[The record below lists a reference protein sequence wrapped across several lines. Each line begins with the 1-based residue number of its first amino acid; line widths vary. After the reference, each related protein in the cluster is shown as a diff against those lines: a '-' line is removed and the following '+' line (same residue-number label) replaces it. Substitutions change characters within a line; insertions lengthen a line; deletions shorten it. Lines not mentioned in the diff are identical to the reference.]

1 MKPDPFSAPADR
13 NLLVLLW
20 ASRCLALISL
30 LVFLMQI
37 FGCPKVAGKMEP
49 ASVAWLMAAGVLLLL
64 PRLKTFAFGG
74 VEMEFEEMKK
84 LAQQSLDLSKVASDA
99 ARISIPANSTTGSDA
114 KWPDIQPNP
123 EKPDDPWKGQFGG
136 LASSGG
142 CYLRAEVKPIIGE
155 SDWFIIHL
163 EAGSTDPRSPLNGV
177 VKFFLHPTFAA
188 NKPEVI
194 ARFGKSEL
202 WLKAWGAFTVGALV
216 NGDRAKLELDLEE
229 NRTFPALFRSR

>member
-1 MKPDPFSAPADR
+1 MNSDPTPAPADR
-13 NLLVLLW
+13 NPVVLLW
-20 ASRCLALISL
+20 ASRGLALISL

-37 FGCPKVAGKMEP
+37 SGCPMVAGKLEP
-49 ASVAWLMAAGVLLLL
+49 ASVAWLIAAGVLLLL

-84 LAQQSLDLSKVASDA
+84 LAQQSLDLSKVATDA
-99 ARISIPANSTTGSDA
+99 ARISTPANSAEGSDT

-123 EKPDDPWKGQFGG
+123 AKPDDPWKGQFGG
-136 LASSGG
+136 LARSGG

-155 SDWFIIHL
+155 PDWFIIHL

-177 VKFFLHPTFAA
+177 VKFFLHPTFAS

-194 ARFGKSEL
+194 ARFGKSDL

-216 NGDRAKLELDLEE
+216 NGEHAQLELDLAKEKS
-229 NRTFPALFRSR
+229 FPALFRSR